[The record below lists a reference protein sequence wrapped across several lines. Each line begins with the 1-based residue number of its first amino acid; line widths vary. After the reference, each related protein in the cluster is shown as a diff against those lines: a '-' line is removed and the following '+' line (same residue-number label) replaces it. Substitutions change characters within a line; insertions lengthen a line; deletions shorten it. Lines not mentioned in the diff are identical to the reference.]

1 MLLFLSLSVIPFILN
16 TVFPPV
22 IWSPFS
28 SVMLAVNVVIDPM
41 LDFIGL
47 IVIVVC
53 IGFLF
58 ISSSIILFS
67 VSISFS
73 ARVSCCV
80 RLSVLSLRF
89 LFSLS
94 ASSNSLFNSSI
105 FLLSCSIC
113 LFLSLI

>member
-1 MLLFLSLSVIPFILN
+1 MSLSVIPFILN
-16 TVFPPV
+16 TVFPLV
-22 IWSPFS
+22 TWYPFS
-28 SVMLAVNVVIDPM
+28 SVMLADSVVIDPM

-53 IGFLF
+53 NGFLF

-89 LFSLS
+89 LFSLPANFS
-94 ASSNSLFNSSI
+94 ALFFEKFSHYFFI
-105 FLLSCSIC
+105 I
-113 LFLSLI
+113 